1 MKKRY
6 FTVQEARQLL
16 SSIKALMEEV
26 IAVSQR
32 MEEDR
37 EDLQI
42 LAQKASQNSGSPQG
56 TAFVTRLIALA
67 SHLKAIEETGCLVKS
82 VKDGL
87 VDFPHLRNG
96 REVCLCWK
104 YGEKDIEYWHEVDAG
119 FAGRTPLLE

>member
-6 FTVQEARQLL
+6 FTVPEARQLL
-16 SSIKALMEEV
+16 PSIKELMEK
-26 IAVSQR
+26 AVAISQS

-42 LAQKASQNSGSPQG
+42 LAQKASQDSGSPQG

-67 SHLKAIEETGCLVKS
+67 SYLKAIEKAGCVVKS

-87 VDFPHLRNG
+87 VDFPHLKDG
-96 REVCLCWK
+96 REVYLCWK
-104 YGEKDIEYWHEVDAG
+104 YGEKDIDYWHEVDAG